1 MHSLAQAHSHQ
12 NPLFWW
18 KQDKV
23 TDIEPWLLNQRMPT
37 ARHQERQARGKTQI
51 WKMCWM
57 AEKKYLWHCKGVPL
71 GGCAFRRMCI
81 SIHATQEGALGS
93 LPRGDRQQQED
104 RLKSEGRYR
113 KGFSSVPRGP
123 VLGPVLLNVFMIDLG
138 FGGESTPS
146 LLMTQNWQEWQMP

>member
-1 MHSLAQAHSHQ
+1 
-12 NPLFWW
+12 
-18 KQDKV
+18 
-23 TDIEPWLLNQRMPT
+23 
-37 ARHQERQARGKTQI
+37 
-51 WKMCWM
+51 
-57 AEKKYLWHCKGVPL
+57 
-71 GGCAFRRMCI
+71 MCI